1 MNTASVKRLVGQ
13 AMDRLIADV
22 EAGHSDRLK
31 AYLAMLGRF
40 HRYSWRNVLLIH
52 VQCPEAS
59 RVAGYR
65 AWQKLGRRVRA
76 GQRAIR
82 ILAPVL
88 RRAPDGEEEEQ
99 DRIAA
104 FKAACVFDVSQ
115 TEGRPLAE
123 FSRVEGDPGPCM
135 ERLKHLVRRKGIAL
149 EYSDRLGGAEGL
161 SAGGRV
167 VLKEGL
173 PRPTAFS
180 VLVHELAHELLHC
193 APTGEQPSRKV
204 RETEAEAVAYVVC
217 QAIGLETHTAAS
229 DYIQLYRGDRETL
242 LASLGRIQRTA
253 GEILRAIRPA
263 GETGSA
269 LEAQQPAGLLST
281 AQRPAA

>member
-1 MNTASVKRLVGQ
+1 MKASRVRRLVAEAVDQ
-13 AMDRLIADV
+13 LIAAM
-22 EAGHSDRLK
+22 EAGHSDQLK

-40 HRYSWRNVLLIH
+40 HRYRWGNVLLIH
-52 VQCPEAS
+52 LQCPEAS

-65 AWQKLGRRVRA
+65 AWQKLGRRVRG

-115 TEGRPLAE
+115 TEGKPLAE

-135 ERLKHLVRRKGIAL
+135 ERLKHLLRHKGIVL

-173 PRPTAFS
+173 LRPTAFS
-180 VLVHELAHELLHC
+180 VLVHELAHEMLHGT
-193 APTGEQPSRKV
+193 PTGEQPSRKV

-242 LASLGRIQRTA
+242 MASLERIQRTA
-253 GEILRAIRPA
+253 GEILRAVRPV

-269 LEAQQPAGLLST
+269 FKAQSRRAC
-281 AQRPAA
+281 